1 MKLGSHSPVLS
12 YLFLRESLPWSLSI
26 SLSTLSILA
35 NFFFPPLHFLYPIS
49 IFGSLC
55 LDSSLSF
62 AFVVVQSLSCVW
74 LCGLH
79 ELQLTRLPCPSP
91 SPGAVQTQGHWVDN
105 AIQPSHP
112 LPLSSPFAFS
122 LSQHQGLFQWVGF
135 WHQVAKHWS
144 FRISPSGKYSEL
156 FSFRIYCFDLLAVQG
171 TLKSLLQH
179 HTLKASILQS
189 SAFFMV
195 QLSNPYM
202 TTRKNHSFD
211 FGKWCLCFLIC
222 CLGLPLLKVFL

>member
-122 LSQHQGLFQWVGF
+122 LSQHQGLFQWVGSSHQECILWLILIQDMSSF
-135 WHQVAKHWS
+135 WSLLLGTTTEDRKELN
-144 FRISPSGKYSEL
+144 FPFPSCLRNSTEDVLNDSSCEATITL
-156 FSFRIYCFDLLAVQG
+156 FSPVSFAHNIKC
-171 TLKSLLQH
+171 
-179 HTLKASILQS
+179 
-189 SAFFMV
+189 
-195 QLSNPYM
+195 
-202 TTRKNHSFD
+202 RKMRN
-211 FGKWCLCFLIC
+211 
-222 CLGLPLLKVFL
+222 GLFPSM